1 MKKCSAFLSV
11 LMFFFS
17 AAIGQT
23 DILYTINN
31 DFSVGTGITQ
41 LANVD
46 PNNATV
52 NGTSTNYASGD
63 FTTNSAA
70 MAMSANGK
78 FIYYIE
84 QTTNTG
90 NFDVRSIPAFPDPGV
105 PTAPTSGSVVLS
117 EDLNGAANTN
127 LLYFRRLGTSPDGWA
142 YMVTT
147 EETTGQIYLSRFLTD
162 GNTGAASN
170 FQNLGTITLDGTP
183 LSPNF
188 NNGDLALDGAG
199 NMYILVN
206 LDAAGGDAVIYHV
219 SAATLA
225 AATGP
230 TSVTNLTTKYI
241 IKNES
246 GVNFQGLV
254 TGLALSSTGTFY
266 VAVQGP
272 TDGGIYYI
280 NSGVQAGVV
289 TIKGPGNVANNDGL
303 ADLTSSYFPATT
315 VLPVT
320 YNTIEARI
328 QNNQLIVNWSTFS
341 ETNNARFD
349 IEVSKD
355 GKSFVNIGSVATK
368 AANGNSDA
376 IIEYSFTKTVDLP
389 VAVMGISLF
398 SLAAIFLLINRK
410 NKVLFSL
417 AMIIGAGITF
427 ASCSKNSDQV
437 DVSGEGKLFVRIVQV
452 DKDGKKS
459 TSRIVTAYRAD

>member
-1 MKKCSAFLSV
+1 MKIYFVFLSF
-11 LMFFFS
+11 LLFS
-17 AAIGQT
+17 FSDAVAQT
-23 DILYTINN
+23 DVLYTINN
-31 DFSVGTGITQ
+31 DLSVGTGITQ
-41 LANVD
+41 LADVD

-52 NGTSTNYASGD
+52 NGASTNYAVADPG
-63 FTTNSAA
+63 TNSAA
-70 MAMSANGK
+70 MAMSANGN
-78 FIYYIE
+78 FIYYI
-84 QTTNTG
+84 QQSANTG
-90 NFDVRSIPAFPDPGV
+90 NFEVRSIPANPA
-105 PTAPTSGSVVLS
+105 TAPATGSVVLS
-117 EDLNGAANTN
+117 EDLNGAGNN
-127 LLYFRRLGTSPDGWA
+127 NNLYFRRLGAASDGWA

-162 GNTGAASN
+162 GNTGGASN

-188 NNGDLALDGAG
+188 NNGDLVLDGAG

-206 LDAAGGDAVIYHV
+206 LDATGGDAVIYYV

-225 AATGP
+225 TATGP

-289 TIKGPGNVANNDGL
+289 TIKGPGNTDNNDGL
-303 ADLTSSYFPATT
+303 ADLTSSYFPSTT

-328 QNNQLIVNWSTFS
+328 QNNQLIVNWSTLS

-355 GKSFVNIGSVATK
+355 GKEFVNIGSVATK
-368 AANGNSDA
+368 AVNGNSDA
-376 IIEYSFTKTVDLP
+376 TIEYSFTKTVDLP

-398 SLAAIFLLINRK
+398 SLAATFLLTNRR
-410 NKVLFSL
+410 NRALFSIV
-417 AMIIGAGITF
+417 MIIGAGITF
-427 ASCSKNSDQV
+427 ASCSKSSDQV
-437 DVSGEGKLFVRIVQV
+437 DVNGESKLFVRLVQV

-459 TSRIVTAYRAD
+459 TSNVVTAFKAD